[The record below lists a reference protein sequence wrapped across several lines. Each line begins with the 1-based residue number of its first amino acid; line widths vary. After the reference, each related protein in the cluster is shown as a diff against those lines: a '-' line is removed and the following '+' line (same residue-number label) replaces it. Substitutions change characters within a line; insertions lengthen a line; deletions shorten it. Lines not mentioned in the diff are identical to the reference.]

1 MHDVYVIDLEYP
13 RDQQGRVRMRL
24 AADSLSELEL
34 AVRVGRIAC
43 LDMLERSGAFD
54 IARTHVVSPPA
65 YPNTSQLI
73 KLATALG
80 APFDDMAKFWVQ
92 NQTDGAFTEH
102 TPTLAEL
109 AELHDE
115 RHSATASSELSS
127 ALGKLSAIAQGKS
140 SSLPALKIA
149 LQFFAGLQD
158 GDWLHAPLPF
168 EVRNGIGIGWRH
180 SVLGWTDLVRREAGR
195 YSVVICGQRVIFL
208 RTRKIALTTETV
220 ERELDGDTARLI
232 VDYFHSGQFPAQ
244 PSANPEVSDV
254 AA

>member
-73 KLATALG
+73 KLAIALG
-80 APFDDMAKFWVQ
+80 TPFDDMAKFWVQ

-102 TPTLAEL
+102 TPTVAEL

-115 RHSATASSELSS
+115 RHSATPSSGLSL
-127 ALGKLSAIAQGKS
+127 ALGKLSAIAHGKS

-158 GDWLHAPLPF
+158 GDWLHTPLPF

-220 ERELDGDTARLI
+220 ERELDGDTPRLI

-244 PSANPEVSDV
+244 LSANPEVSDV